1 MKGGVEMIGYRK
13 FWMTIVT
20 GIFALGG
27 LGVLGWIFK
36 DVPSNSVASQIY
48 LIYCL
53 TLTGGLTAFV
63 TGNVLEH
70 KKGK

>member
-1 MKGGVEMIGYRK
+1 MKGHRK
-13 FWMTIVT
+13 LFMTVVT
-20 GIFALGG
+20 GVFALGG
-27 LGVLGWIFK
+27 LAVLGWIFK
-36 DVPSNSVASQIY
+36 DVPSNSIASQIY

-70 KKGK
+70 QTGTKK